1 MSIPLNEV
9 RPGGG
14 TQRERIRRHG
24 GKSMAEHE
32 MPMKIHCAPSC
43 TSDGEGGIQ

>member
-1 MSIPLNEV
+1 MSIRLNEV

-32 MPMKIHCAPSC
+32 MPIKIHGAPSC
-43 TSDGEGGIQ
+43 AHDGEGGIQ